1 MIAYFDTSALIPLI
15 VEEPPS
21 DTCSRL
27 WNEAT
32 RTISSRLI
40 YPEARAALAQAERM
54 RRLSAPELV
63 AAVKELDLLA
73 LEIDYLEI
81 TANVTESAAAL
92 AQAQPLRG
100 YDAVH
105 LHLRRWRP
113 TTNSSSSPVTATS
126 GPQQDRSASPS
137 HSQLFDGTT
146 SCSNP

>member
-15 VEEPPS
+15 VEEHAS

-27 WNEAT
+27 WNEAA

-81 TANVTESAAAL
+81 TANVTESAGAL

-105 LHLRRWRP
+105 LASAALATDDELVLVSGDRNLGAAARSIGIAVSL
-113 TTNSSSSPVTATS
+113 TTI
-126 GPQQDRSASPS
+126 
-137 HSQLFDGTT
+137 
-146 SCSNP
+146 

>member
-81 TANVTESAAAL
+81 TANVTESAGAL

-105 LHLRRWRP
+105 LASAALATDDELVLVTGDRNLGAAARSIGIAVSL
-113 TTNSSSSPVTATS
+113 TTI
-126 GPQQDRSASPS
+126 
-137 HSQLFDGTT
+137 
-146 SCSNP
+146 